1 MHPMQFQLQQVHPL
15 QRYRRQRETG
25 KFPLVKGYPRSM
37 MVEMGN
43 QKQDRLPLSWVTQG
57 DLEKRF

>member
-15 QRYRRQRETG
+15 QRHRRQRETG
-25 KFPLVKGYPRSM
+25 KFPLMKGHPRSG
-37 MVEMGN
+37 MVEMGSQN
-43 QKQDRLPLSWVTQG
+43 QNQLPLSWVTQG